1 MEKPYILIPE
11 PPSRGG
17 IISLKEVIPGASRVA
32 GKFGRILAG
41 ERLDSKIV
49 EEEAEI
55 GEIVLEAR
63 GIRKAFGSVVA
74 NDGIDFEVKAGE
86 IHALLGENGAGK
98 TTLVKI
104 LYGIYRCDE
113 GAIRIGGEEVE
124 ITSPTDARDLGIG
137 MVHQHFMLVDP
148 NTVAENVALGLPGG
162 RFMFPEQEVKDRIK
176 RYSSVYGLKVD
187 PDDRVW
193 QISAGEKQTIEILK
207 ALFSGA
213 RVIILDEPTAVL
225 TPIETA
231 DLFEALRLMAR
242 RGKAVIFITHKL
254 GEVIELSDRVTVLRK
269 GKVVGCID
277 TRDTSREEL
286 ARMMVGGRITPS
298 VRESSE
304 RSGKTVLEVDGLSV
318 MGDRGTMAVRNVS
331 FKLDS
336 GEILGLA
343 GVAGNGQRELVEALT
358 GLRSPVSGRVEIEGT
373 GVTYADPRTLASMG
387 VAYIPE
393 DRMELAIVGD
403 LSVSENL
410 VLRKY
415 WQEPFSK
422 GISLDD
428 GAIESYASEMIEEYN
443 IVTPSKDTPAR
454 KLSGGNIQRLVLARE
469 TSRHPKMIIASH
481 PTSGLDVK
489 AANDIRGRLLEESN
503 QGASILMDSEDLDE
517 IFMLSDR
524 IAVMSK
530 GEIVDI
536 VQRDEATKERIGL
549 LMGGALSK

>member
-98 TTLVKI
+98 TALVKI

-536 VQRDEATKERIGL
+536 VPRDDATKERIGL